1 MHVSRGYFGSWLI
14 TTHSPLYCF
23 YPRAASIL
31 IHTYFLWKAVKV
43 LSLCHLELNDVH
55 NFPLTKGE
63 KKSSFYTKRTHK
75 ELKIKSWWNN
85 FQIKKNIKTYFV
97 LIWHRL
103 LCGSDGLP
111 VFLPGLHASW
121 GREGVGQL
129 WTLTPIPA
137 RCANRK
143 QTFVIC
149 QTKEKAITFLSWVL
163 SLKLYNIVQPHK
175 NLKNTF

>member
-14 TTHSPLYCF
+14 TTHSPLNCF

-85 FQIKKNIKTYFV
+85 FQIKKNIKTYILSSYGTGSCVDLMACQSFSLDCMHLEAGRV
-97 LIWHRL
+97 SANSEPSLPSLPAVQTGNKHLSFAKQRKRPSLSSAEYYL
-103 LCGSDGLP
+103 LS
-111 VFLPGLHASW
+111 FTISYSHT
-121 GREGVGQL
+121 R
-129 WTLTPIPA
+129 I
-137 RCANRK
+137 
-143 QTFVIC
+143 
-149 QTKEKAITFLSWVL
+149 
-163 SLKLYNIVQPHK
+163 
-175 NLKNTF
+175 